1 VNLLDHV
8 GSLIA
13 SRRIALA
20 AMCAVCLGASA
31 AAAGCGGADDTS
43 AQAQTVISKTFS
55 EHHDYGSGKL
65 DANLSIGGGAP
76 NDTSNLGLALSGP
89 WTSSGQPVPKFAMET
104 GVKVSG
110 NTMKVKLISD
120 GKAAWVDFSG
130 IVYKLP
136 ESVFK
141 AFESAY
147 TGGASSGKPNSN
159 LLDRLGFDPTGWV
172 KSPEVVGDEKVG
184 DTDTVHVKAQIDVT
198 KLGTDLGA
206 LLNAAGG
213 AASGLLPI
221 PMLTDQI
228 RAQLAGAV
236 EESTFDLW
244 SAKSDNSLRRV
255 LVVVKTTKSGA
266 LPALAINFDI
276 ALTEVNQPQAIA
288 IPTSS
293 TSFGGLAGALAGIAG
308 LVGGGEGSGSGA
320 YSECVAKAKDAD
332 AVANCTK
339 ELVK

>member
-1 VNLLDHV
+1 
-8 GSLIA
+8 
-13 SRRIALA
+13 
-20 AMCAVCLGASA
+20 MCAVCLGASA

-89 WTSSGQPVPKFAMET
+89 WTSSGQSVPKFAMET

-172 KSPEVVGDEKVG
+172 KSPAVVG
-184 DTDTVHVKAQIDVT
+184 A
-198 KLGTDLGA
+198 
-206 LLNAAGG
+206 
-213 AASGLLPI
+213 
-221 PMLTDQI
+221 
-228 RAQLAGAV
+228 
-236 EESTFDLW
+236 
-244 SAKSDNSLRRV
+244 
-255 LVVVKTTKSGA
+255 
-266 LPALAINFDI
+266 
-276 ALTEVNQPQAIA
+276 
-288 IPTSS
+288 
-293 TSFGGLAGALAGIAG
+293 
-308 LVGGGEGSGSGA
+308 
-320 YSECVAKAKDAD
+320 
-332 AVANCTK
+332 
-339 ELVK
+339 